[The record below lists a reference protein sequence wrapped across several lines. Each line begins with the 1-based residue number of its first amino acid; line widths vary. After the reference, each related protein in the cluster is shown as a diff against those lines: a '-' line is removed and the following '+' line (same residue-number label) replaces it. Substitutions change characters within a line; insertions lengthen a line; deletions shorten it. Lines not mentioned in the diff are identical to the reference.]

1 MVLRV
6 IKDADDE
13 IVVEYM
19 LMGLSDQ
26 QANCY
31 ISNFNS
37 RQHCDGCEYLAHC
50 TRCAKFDRNG
60 KLFFRV
66 PDVDPWIDRLA
77 NFEDL

>member
-6 IKDADDE
+6 LKDADDE
-13 IVVEYM
+13 IIVECM

-37 RQHCDGCEYLAHC
+37 GRHCDGCEYLAHC
-50 TRCAKFDRNG
+50 KRCAKFDKAG
-60 KLFFRV
+60 ELFFRV
-66 PDVDPWIDRLA
+66 PGVDPWMYGL
-77 NFEDL
+77 